1 MRINRHYGEL
11 QDSYLF
17 STIARR
23 VADYQQAHPEAD
35 VIRLGIGDV
44 TRPLCP
50 AVTEALSAAVREMGG
65 EGDLPRLRSGTGIR
79 FSP

>member
-23 VADYQQAHPEAD
+23 VADYQQAHPAVSYTHLD
-35 VIRLGIGDV
+35 VYKRQGLVSGALEFS
-44 TRPLCP
+44 LC
-50 AVTEALSAAVREMGG
+50 GG
-65 EGDLPRLRSGTGIR
+65 A
-79 FSP
+79 

>member
-23 VADYQQAHPEAD
+23 VADYQQAIP
-35 VIRLGIGDV
+35 
-44 TRPLCP
+44 RP
-50 AVTEALSAAVREMGG
+50 M
-65 EGDLPRLRSGTGIR
+65 
-79 FSP
+79 